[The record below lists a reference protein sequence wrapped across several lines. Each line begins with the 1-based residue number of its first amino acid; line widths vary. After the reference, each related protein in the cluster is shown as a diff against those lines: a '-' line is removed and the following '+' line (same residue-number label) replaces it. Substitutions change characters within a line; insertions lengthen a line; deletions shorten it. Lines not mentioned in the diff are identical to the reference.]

1 MKLTDHPLLLLAL
14 LALAR
19 KFRERSDEE
28 YAQAVDKLA
37 VKFAEKKKPKFP
49 TAPGRRGR
57 IIRKTNGQE
66 HLPTRAEA
74 NDVSGIHTAA
84 AITAAG
90 TGKPATSGEV
100 AGPHADAEKA
110 QALLTAAQ
118 SKGARVVSEI
128 TRSAIK
134 RLTTGHTGDG
144 VQMILASNRLFN
156 DQEIDQLADIIAQVR
171 ATANLLGRSKTVLQY
186 HKATE
191 QADKFSENDP
201 TDLSRFAEG
210 DGRRPL
216 HPMAPERAVE
226 YFRGLV
232 PKLNVEPN
240 RFGPAMRRD
249 AFTMATATDQRI
261 LERVQ
266 SVLNQALETGKGME
280 GRMENRRGV
289 VGDIDQILDD
299 AGVSVRNPQYTE
311 QVMRTNTMDAY
322 SIGTM
327 EAMQDPDV
335 ARIFPAWQY
344 HGIKDGR
351 QRPQHEAHFG
361 KIYSTRVSFAEVR
374 DSLYGGK
381 FSGYNCRC
389 TPGPISR
396 MSLRRMGQP
405 EVLEHVDLQA
415 AEAFME
421 EAA

>member
-144 VQMILASNRLFN
+144 VQMILAANRLFN

-289 VGDIDQILDD
+289 VGDIDQILDE
-299 AGVSVRNPQYTE
+299 ASSVPDSHWFKALPWAN
-311 QVMRTNTMDAY
+311 RTLSVGN
-322 SIGTM
+322 
-327 EAMQDPDV
+327 
-335 ARIFPAWQY
+335 AW
-344 HGIKDGR
+344 
-351 QRPQHEAHFG
+351 
-361 KIYSTRVSFAEVR
+361 
-374 DSLYGGK
+374 
-381 FSGYNCRC
+381 
-389 TPGPISR
+389 PGPKPCGRS
-396 MSLRRMGQP
+396 STSSG
-405 EVLEHVDLQA
+405 
-415 AEAFME
+415 
-421 EAA
+421 